1 MALALSH
8 LGSSQKS
15 AEALSE
21 NWQLRGFTFPNRND
35 PPSESSQLHLVGPV
49 ALDSGIY
56 LVSPKIPSCA
66 GVNCILTTGVVMP
79 KTPVYKYDRFMTC
92 EHYVRVSGQFPL
104 VNSKSQTVTV
114 EK

>member
-1 MALALSH
+1 MPLALSD
-8 LGSSQKS
+8 LGSCQKS

-35 PPSESSQLHLVGPV
+35 PPSESSQLHLVCPV
-49 ALDSGIY
+49 TLDSGIY
-56 LVSPKIPSCA
+56 LFSPKIPSCA
-66 GVNCILTTGVVMP
+66 GVNCILATGVVMP
-79 KTPVYKYDRFMTC
+79 KTPVYKNDRSMTC
-92 EHYVRVSGQFPL
+92 EHDVWISGQFPL